1 MSASRDSRQDLP
13 AADARVPGPDRLPA
27 PSPARTAE
35 TPARPVPEDPG
46 MAAAL
51 QALAIEPEI
60 PAALYRA
67 LVTTLDWAAQLDAR
81 VHGE

>member
-1 MSASRDSRQDLP
+1 
-13 AADARVPGPDRLPA
+13 
-27 PSPARTAE
+27 
-35 TPARPVPEDPG
+35 VPEDPE

-67 LVTTLDWAAQLDAR
+67 LVTTLDWASELDVRLRA
-81 VHGE
+81 H